1 MPNITAS
8 MVKELREITGVAMMD
23 CKKALVESNGNM
35 EEAKAYLRKKGQ
47 AKALKKSSRETTEGW
62 ISVSISEDQQQAGIT
77 RLACETD
84 FVAKNERFQEF
95 SLQLATLA
103 RSELN
108 GELNDQIVPDGTS
121 VQDTLTQLVAELGE
135 NIQIADV
142 QRIQVD
148 QGMIGSYVH
157 TTGKVGTLVGIESTQ
172 KLEASALA
180 QIAKDI
186 AMHVAAT
193 HVEAIS
199 SEEVSEEILEKEKEI
214 FRAQALESGKP
225 AEIVE
230 KMIGGRMKKF
240 LKEISILN
248 QPFVKDSTITI
259 EELLQ
264 SKEKE
269 LNTHLTLS
277 QYAKL
282 EF

>member
-23 CKKALVESNGNM
+23 CKKALVESNGDM

-95 SLQLATLA
+95 SLQLATLT

-108 GELNDQIVPDGTS
+108 GELNDQLLPDGTS

-148 QGMIGSYVH
+148 QGVIGSYVH

>member
-23 CKKALVESNGNM
+23 CKKALVESNGDM

-95 SLQLATLA
+95 SLQLATLT

-108 GELNDQIVPDGTS
+108 GELNDQLLPDGTS

-148 QGMIGSYVH
+148 QGVIGSYVH
-157 TTGKVGTLVGIESTQ
+157 TTGKVGTLVGIESAQ

>member
-1 MPNITAS
+1 MANITAT

-23 CKKALVESNGNM
+23 CKKALVESNGDM

-95 SLQLATLA
+95 SLQLTTLA
-103 RSELN
+103 MNEFN
-108 GELNDQIVPDGTS
+108 GELTDQLLPDGTS

-135 NIQIADV
+135 NIQITDV
-142 QRIQVD
+142 QRIQVN

-157 TTGKVGTLVGIESTQ
+157 TTGKVGTLIGIESAQ

-180 QIAKDI
+180 QIVKDI

-199 SEEVSEEILEKEKEI
+199 SAEVSEEILEKEKEI

-269 LNTHLTLS
+269 LNTNLTLS